1 VKRSEELRA
10 ASARMTQ
17 EGSQRWAEVSA
28 ILAIAAEVAALRELL
43 EERLPRGHAPPAIDA
58 ELRHIIEKGMSR

>member
-1 VKRSEELRA
+1 
-10 ASARMTQ
+10 MTQ